1 MKCDE
6 QGPVQSNSVS
16 SLPVVFVSFMLVKP
30 SSSAGKLFILKEDVI
45 SRQLYAF
52 PQLAVIPLYW
62 MW

>member
-1 MKCDE
+1 MRCDE

-30 SSSAGKLFILKEDVI
+30 SSSSGKLFILKEDVI
-45 SRQLYAF
+45 NRQLYAF
-52 PQLAVIPLYW
+52 SQLVVVPLYW